1 MVQTR
6 NADIE
11 ITNTELQRL
20 EVNLRNLLE
29 QQRKQVT
36 ETSNS
41 ISSNIAKNVQA
52 IANFKWSYR

>member
-52 IANFKWSYR
+52 IANFK